1 MEKIVKDDDDIF
13 AALNDDENTASIGI
27 EPKSLK
33 AKLKEYNLLEGNS
46 QIHRNLARLAQA
58 RLVHQVGSEFYLSE
72 LGKFVAEQ
80 ILKIRQS
87 EAKIDE

>member
-1 MEKIVKDDDDIF
+1 MKDDDDIF
-13 AALNDDENTASIGI
+13 AALNDDGNTASSGI
-27 EPKSLK
+27 EPKSRK
-33 AKLKEYNLLEGNS
+33 AKLQEYNLLEGHS
-46 QIHRNLARLAQA
+46 QLHRNLARLAHA